1 MARTYSSEIVAVITA
16 LEWDAAP
23 TVSVLRFALYGGMYV
38 DTENPSGPYVHYQG
52 RIESDVILDK
62 KIGTAFWK
70 EDSGIDFG
78 YIDISTM
85 DQNDDIIDFVE
96 NVTIASVDLYRV
108 NLTDPTIDQLSL
120 IASTRS
126 SDIGFLDEN
135 TARFRLESILQG
147 GFNAPINSLYYDDT
161 YPQLE
166 GKPYPMAWGLIQDP
180 QQILPTVFVDPV
192 TLLYHITD
200 LEITSFDSD
209 IYDRGIALSEGTSGF
224 DAVSNGFT
232 LNQNPDGKITA
243 GEITTQDPEDTS
255 NALTG
260 LFRLVRLAM
269 TRGGVWDNAVESELT
284 TLETVINMGDQYPH
298 LFSDKVVCLDKFLD
312 NIFQGTGSFYF
323 VNELAE
329 IRFGRL
335 TDPDVESPALNFTDS
350 FLIGEIR
357 VDDDKAPG
365 LSTRLDYARNPGVY
379 DQDDLAGAVS
389 NADRADFTNPVR
401 TVETTEPVISF
412 YEIAAS
418 RDPIELA
425 LSYSDSIPVLGT
437 WSADETTPT
446 ADDTMATADGA
457 GDIEIVTSTELALT
471 EINRWWSD
479 LYQKRR
485 RFYSFDVNINGSLWN
500 DTDLPQ
506 LGDFC
511 TLQSDRF
518 DLLETDKNLLIR
530 RTKFN
535 FSRNLLTIEGW
546 G

>member
-1 MARTYSSEIVAVITA
+1 MAKTYSSEIAVVITA
-16 LEWDAAP
+16 LEWDVAP
-23 TVSVLRFALYGGMYV
+23 TLSIIRIALYGGMYV
-38 DTENPSGPYVHYQG
+38 DTDNPSGPHVHYQG
-52 RIESDVILDK
+52 RIQSDVILDK
-62 KIGTAFWK
+62 KIGTAFWR

-78 YIDISTM
+78 FLDVSTL
-85 DQNDDIIDFVE
+85 DQNEDLINFIQ

-126 SDIGFLDEN
+126 SDIGFVNEN

-161 YPQLE
+161 YPHLD

-180 QQILPTVFVDPV
+180 EQVLPSVFVDPV

-209 IYDRGIALSEGTSGF
+209 VYDRGVALSESTEF
-224 DAVSNGFT
+224 DPATNGFT
-232 LNQNPDGKITA
+232 LLQNPDGKITS

-255 NALTG
+255 SALAG
-260 LFRLVRLAM
+260 LFRLVRLGM
-269 TRGGVWDNAVESELT
+269 TRAGVWGNATESELT
-284 TLETVINMGDQYPH
+284 SLEGVINMGDQYPYM
-298 LFSDKVVCLDKFLD
+298 FSDKVVCLDGFLD
-312 NIFQGTGSFYF
+312 KIFQGTGSFYF
-323 VNELAE
+323 VNELSE

-335 TDPDVESPALNFTDS
+335 TDPDVESPTLNFTDS
-350 FLIGEIR
+350 FVLGEIR
-357 VDDDKAPG
+357 VNDDKAPG
-365 LSTRLDYARNPGVY
+365 LSTRIDYARNPGVY
-379 DQDDLAGAVS
+379 DQNELAGAVTP
-389 NADRADFTNPVR
+389 ADRIEFTNPVR
-401 TVETTEPVISF
+401 TVETTKPIISF

-425 LSYSDSIPVLGT
+425 LSYSDSIPISGT
-437 WSADETTPT
+437 WSADETEPT
-446 ADDTMATADGA
+446 ADDTVATADGA
-457 GDIEIVTSTELALT
+457 GDTEIVTSTELAKA
-471 EINRWWSD
+471 EIDRWWED

-511 TLQSDRF
+511 TIQSDRF
-518 DLLETDKNLLIR
+518 ELLEDEKNLLIR